1 MKIDDDGI
9 LIIGVVLLVIL
20 CAGDPDIIDAIVHWI
35 MK

>member
-9 LIIGVVLLVIL
+9 LIIAVATLVIF
-20 CAGDPDIIDAIVHWI
+20 CAGDPDIIDAIVIWI